1 MKRLLFAALL
11 FSMPL
16 SAQDVSLNYD
26 FSHRPVPKW
35 QNGFLLAY
43 QTHNEPSAIFAFD
56 RRGQLVLNKRIEIPD
71 AGEVVIRDTAASLDG
86 RFAIT
91 GWGTASGAFIA
102 SLTSSGAMAWMV
114 NSTSYAAERIAF
126 APDGTLW
133 AFGHVSDPAI
143 RRSQDAPDYPT
154 LRQYDS
160 QGHLVRAVLSR
171 DSFAFRTWLRPDA
184 QAFMVTTSDRIG
196 IYTDAAREW
205 VEVSLNG
212 DVLARWK
219 GMDIP
224 EHDHAT
230 GAALLP
236 NGAVYVSVQ
245 YHTTPR
251 TEVLQ
256 TYKLDKLS
264 GKWNT
269 VGQDTRTPPI
279 LGVDGEQIVTLGPY
293 RALRW
298 TRLD

>member
-1 MKRLLFAALL
+1 MRRIVFGVLL
-11 FSMPL
+11 FSLPTL
-16 SAQDVSLNYD
+16 AQDVWLNYS

-43 QTHNEPSAIFAFD
+43 QTHNEPSAVFAFD
-56 RRGQLVLNKRIEIPD
+56 RSGKMVLNKRIEIPD

-86 RFAIT
+86 RFAFT
-91 GWGTASGAFIA
+91 GWGTASGAVIA
-102 SLTSSGAMAWMV
+102 SLTSSGAMAWII
-114 NSTSYAAERIAF
+114 NPTGFAAGRIAF
-126 APDGTLW
+126 AADGTLW

-143 RRSQDAPDYPT
+143 RRSDAPDYPT

-184 QAFMVTTSDRIG
+184 QAFMVTTPDRIG

-212 DVLARWK
+212 DVLGRWK
-219 GMDIP
+219 GVDIP
-224 EHDHAT
+224 EEDHAT

-251 TEVLQ
+251 TEVLHIH
-256 TYKLDKLS
+256 KLDKQS
-264 GKWNT
+264 GKWNI
-269 VGQDTRTPPI
+269 VGQDRRTPPI
-279 LGVDGEQIVTLGPY
+279 LGVDGDQIVTWAPY
-293 RALRW
+293 PGLRW